1 LNLYYSLFKNQHLKI
16 AIVVN
21 SFPETSETFIINKV
35 LAMAAKGNS
44 IDVIRLSCFGNN
56 ELSVLYNFSN
66 LENLR
71 IINPRLPSSVAT
83 LLTFF
88 ANHPIISFQS
98 FSFDKKKFY
107 QNIRKK
113 IYGRIF
119 NNSRYDIIHFEYS
132 GIAASLGDI
141 IGNIKAKT
149 VVSCRGSAEKVKL
162 ITEKGRRE
170 KIEKIFKIIS
180 AVHCVSE
187 DMKKTI
193 APFCTDLNKV
203 FVNRPAIDVSFFKP
217 SGEKKKNGVLQILSV
232 GRFTYQ
238 KGYLTGLMAIREIV
252 AKGRSFVWNIIGDG
266 PQYEEILFHIHNMAL
281 ENHVKLLGRRN
292 KDEVNSL
299 LAAADIFLLTSVY
312 EGIPNVV
319 LEAMAMELP
328 VVATRSGGVDEV
340 ITNGKDGF
348 VADVYD
354 VHEIIRL
361 VELLLSDE
369 NLRVSIGKEARKRIL
384 LDYTLERQAQV
395 FQSRYQSLLT

>member
-1 LNLYYSLFKNQHLKI
+1 
-16 AIVVN
+16 
-21 SFPETSETFIINKV
+21 
-35 LAMAAKGNS
+35 
-44 IDVIRLSCFGNN
+44 
-56 ELSVLYNFSN
+56 
-66 LENLR
+66 
-71 IINPRLPSSVAT
+71 
-83 LLTFF
+83 
-88 ANHPIISFQS
+88 
-98 FSFDKKKFY
+98 
-107 QNIRKK
+107 
-113 IYGRIF
+113 
-119 NNSRYDIIHFEYS
+119 
-132 GIAASLGDI
+132 
-141 IGNIKAKT
+141 
-149 VVSCRGSAEKVKL
+149 
-162 ITEKGRRE
+162 
-170 KIEKIFKIIS
+170 
-180 AVHCVSE
+180 
-187 DMKKTI
+187 MKKTI

-319 LEAMAMELP
+319 LEAMAMEVP